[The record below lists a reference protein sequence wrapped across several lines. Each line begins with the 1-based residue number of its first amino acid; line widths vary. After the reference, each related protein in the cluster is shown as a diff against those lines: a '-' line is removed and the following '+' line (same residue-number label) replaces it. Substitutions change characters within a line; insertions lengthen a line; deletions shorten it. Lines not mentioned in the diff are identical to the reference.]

1 MPKIEEAK
9 KKPERVFRRLC
20 WKHIARHEQHL
31 IVLFSNTPSFES
43 VLYKRVLLSECI
55 EWTLVSIQR
64 HQREYLVDIKLQWIE
79 ISSLYDDDLQFWE
92 RRSKLSIYCIERNI
106 VIWTGC
112 WQFYV
117 PAFAQSGLIKT
128 SKVKIVKCWWTWSFE
143 SSRKILFLQKNC
155 KLEIEEMLLA
165 SVCVFEFVLMRK
177 VKRSSVSR

>member
-20 WKHIARHEQHL
+20 WKHIARHEQQHL
-31 IVLFSNTPSFES
+31 IVLFPDTLPPSFES
-43 VLYKRVLLSECI
+43 VLYKTRFI
-55 EWTLVSIQR
+55 EWVYRVNTRVSIQR
-64 HQREYLVDIKLQWIE
+64 RHQGEYLVDIKLQWIK
-79 ISSLYDDDLQFWE
+79 ISPLYDDDLQFWE

-128 SKVKIVKCWWTWSFE
+128 SKVKIVKCWWTWSLE
-143 SSRKILFLQKNC
+143 SNRK
-155 KLEIEEMLLA
+155 MLSFA
-165 SVCVFEFVLMRK
+165 K
-177 VKRSSVSR
+177 K